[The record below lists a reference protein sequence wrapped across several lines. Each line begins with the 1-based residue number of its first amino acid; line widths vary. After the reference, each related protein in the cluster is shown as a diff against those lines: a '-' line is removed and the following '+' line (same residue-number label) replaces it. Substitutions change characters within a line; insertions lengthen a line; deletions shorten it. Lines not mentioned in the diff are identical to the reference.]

1 MGIDS
6 LNANGL
12 SGVGS
17 LSQFGGIQ
25 GLMQAVNQIVQRLQQ
40 LAQQMKN
47 QTGQASPTGAA
58 SPFGANGQSDPSQ
71 QFASQLKQL
80 LAILQQVTNSQG
92 ANGQSGASG
101 QNLQNVSQAIGN
113 ALQQLGIQ
121 PPSAAQNSPT
131 ATGFPQNDVFQPA
144 RAAQGVLQQARAREL
159 SQALGMDPN
168 AVRSSLQNGTSV
180 QKLASQQ
187 GITMKDVKNR
197 LQSQLKADYPG
208 ASDALRARIAQ
219 QIVTGPQKVESGTG
233 LQKNYPSYPARTLA
247 QQGIYA
253 A

>member
-6 LNANGL
+6 LSGSGL

-17 LSQFGGIQ
+17 LNQFGGIQ
-25 GLMQAVNQIVQRLQQ
+25 GLMQAVNQIIQQLVQ
-40 LAQQMKN
+40 LAQQMKAQN
-47 QTGQASPTGAA
+47 GQGSPTSQPSSSGL
-58 SPFGANGQSDPSQ
+58 SGQGDPTQ
-71 QFASQLKQL
+71 QFANLLQQL
-80 LAILQQVTNSQG
+80 LGILQQIGNSQG
-92 ANGQSGASG
+92 ANSQNASQFSPQSL
-101 QNLQNVSQAIGN
+101 QNLAGQITN

-121 PPSAAQNSPT
+121 PPSG
-131 ATGFPQNDVFQPA
+131 ATGFPQNDAFQPA

-159 SQALGMDPN
+159 SKALGMDPN
-168 AVRSSLQNGTSV
+168 AVRSSLQGGTTV
-180 QKLASQQ
+180 QQLATQQ
-187 GITMKDVKNR
+187 GVSMKDLKNR

-219 QIVTGPQKVESGTG
+219 QIVNGPQKLDNNTG